1 MPTYKVAHI
10 REQGQDLVIIPL
22 DSAFGHRSQDE
33 QKHLLAEFEIH
44 TSAAGLAGH
53 VALVWDSG
61 GRASFLGP
69 KNWHQ
74 FLEGINLNYVIS
86 RLNKQIS
93 W

>member
-22 DSAFGHRSQDE
+22 ESAFGSKTPG
-33 QKHLLAEFEIH
+33 QKAEALVLFELH
-44 TSAAGLAGH
+44 TRAAGLAGR
-53 VALVWDSG
+53 VALIWATGAGAD
-61 GRASFLGP
+61 FLGP

-74 FLEGINLNYVIS
+74 FLASIDYGYAIS
-86 RLNKQIS
+86 RINRTIS